1 MQHLEFIFFFAS
13 NILTFIICLMYSY
26 SRHYGFVALGI
37 SRLLPKWLQ
46 FLVRDKV
53 EKLYKYAEL
62 TVRDAQHAVLSLGY
76 SADDLIK
83 NCPKAPEGD
92 EVDPTIRRLK
102 AVLTHPI
109 GKKYLVLFLCI
120 FFIYVT
126 SNRISTM

>member
-1 MQHLEFIFFFAS
+1 
-13 NILTFIICLMYSY
+13 MYSC
-26 SRHYGFVALGI
+26 SRHYGFVALGV

-76 SADDLIK
+76 TADDLVK
-83 NCPKAPEGD
+83 NCPKAPDGD
-92 EVDPTIRRLK
+92 EQDPTIRRLK

-109 GKKYLVLFLCI
+109 GKGCSLLTLH
-120 FFIYVT
+120 
-126 SNRISTM
+126 RIQCNI

>member
-1 MQHLEFIFFFAS
+1 
-13 NILTFIICLMYSY
+13 MYYY

-37 SRLLPKWLQ
+37 SRLLPRFMQ

-92 EVDPTIRRLK
+92 EADPTIRRLK

-109 GKKYLVLFLCI
+109 GKKYWSC
-120 FFIYVT
+120 FFVSSSVYLT
-126 SNRISTM
+126 

>member
-1 MQHLEFIFFFAS
+1 
-13 NILTFIICLMYSY
+13 MYSY